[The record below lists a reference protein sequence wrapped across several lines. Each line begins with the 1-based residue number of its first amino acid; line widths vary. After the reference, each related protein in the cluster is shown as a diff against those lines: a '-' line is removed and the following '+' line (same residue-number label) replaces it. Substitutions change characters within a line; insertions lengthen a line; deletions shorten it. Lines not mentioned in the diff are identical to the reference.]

1 MNSLIPMQFEN
12 ANIRVVTDE
21 AGEPWFVGKDVCE
34 ALGYANPT
42 DAMNQHCRGVAK
54 RYPIVDAL
62 GRNQEARILSEPD
75 VLRLIVRSTLPAA
88 DRFERWVFE
97 EVLPTIRRTGGYS
110 APGAKPSRPASHL
123 GFIGGEMR
131 GAMLLAKLVGLT
143 GNQAIL
149 SASMAVQKVHGVN
162 PLALLDST
170 HLVNPK
176 QERICTASEL
186 GAEFNESPIAFNKRL
201 EAAGL
206 QEKPVKGGPWVPTE
220 KGKPYAV
227 IMDAGKQHN
236 SGAMI
241 QQMKWY
247 ESVLDVLTAPPRNE
261 GGTLQ

>member
-1 MNSLIPMQFEN
+1 MNLIPMQFEN
-12 ANIRVVTDE
+12 TNIRVVADD
-21 AGEPWFVGKDVCE
+21 AGEPMFVGKDVCD
-34 ALGYANPT
+34 ALGYANPN
-42 DAMNQHCRGVAK
+42 DAMKLHCKGVAK
-54 RYPIVDAL
+54 RYPLQTA
-62 GRNQEARILSEPD
+62 GGPQEFRVLSEPD
-75 VLRLIVRSTLPAA
+75 VLRLIVSSTLPAA
-88 DRFERWVFE
+88 ERFERWVFE
-97 EVLPTIRRTGGYS
+97 EVLPTIRRTGSYS
-110 APGAKPSRPASHL
+110 MGASPKNLKQL

-176 QERICTASEL
+176 QQRICTASEL
-186 GAEFNESPIAFNKRL
+186 GVEFNESAIAFNKRL

-206 QEKPVKGGPWVPTE
+206 QEKLVKGGAWVPTE

-236 SGAMI
+236 SGAMV

-247 ESVLDVLTAPPRNE
+247 ESVLDVLAPRSE

>member
-12 ANIRVVTDE
+12 ANIRVVTE
-21 AGEPWFVGKDVCE
+21 EEGEPWFVGKDVCDI
-34 ALGYANPT
+34 LGYTNHN
-42 DAMNQHCRGVAK
+42 DAMKDHCRGVAK
-54 RYPIVDAL
+54 TLPLQTQGGTQRMRV
-62 GRNQEARILSEPD
+62 LSEAD
-75 VLRLIVRSTLPAA
+75 VLRLVVRSHLPAA

-110 APGAKPSRPASHL
+110 APGAKPNRPASHL

-186 GAEFNESPIAFNKRL
+186 GAEFNESAIAFNKRL

-206 QEKPVKGGPWVPTE
+206 QEKQVKGGPWVPTE
-220 KGKPYAV
+220 KGRPYAV